1 MTRTS
6 VRRLTAACLST
17 LTAGALAT
25 GATALAGIP
34 AAAAQPTGTAPPA
47 ATTAVPAAA
56 TGAVSPDATTE
67 PVGGLTLHNSFVSA
81 VGWVKPGD
89 DYPSRVILTNTA
101 ALPSAPATVTVAAPR
116 GTTFGGATSATGAV
130 TPTAGLVTWTVP
142 ALPGNGTATLVLE
155 HRARTLAQEPTLVWR
170 DLSTTATLTVGAD
183 SASVLSHG
191 PKVIPPGE
199 AYDTARY
206 GDRPFPVVP
215 VAYTDRGYQAGHTG
229 DQLEGVINSPDKPG
243 STYNL
248 YQEMSLG
255 QLHPHGTVPSAGV
268 AARGF
273 DYAPGFDFHGLGDSD
288 PTTLSTCVG
297 ATFADTPAVGTPV
310 YPDRIKGGVYQLPGT
325 TGYYGSDGAGSAVIG
340 SLTGVGALMQIDSG
354 CGPTA
359 KIVWDAAAIA
369 DPEIDY
375 SDFDTDKDGVVD
387 FFMAVFAGCGGNGA
401 SQLSLPGDPLGACPY
416 GDVSNDNVWPHS
428 SSLEFSY
435 TDPATGLAGFTTDDQ
450 LKDLEGKPLWYTD
463 TARQQ
468 MTTTDMGDALTVFV
482 RVGPYNLN
490 PETAIDKASVISH
503 EYGHSLGLP
512 DFYSLGSRETYGD
525 WTLMAT
531 DKSQDIDAFGRQEL
545 GWVVPQ
551 VLDGD
556 RTVTGW
562 KDSKTDI
569 DRIVWQQPD
578 GTPYTLVEGAD
589 GRVQNSEMY
598 VAKLPGRVLLD
609 PAKFETGDGASATHA
624 WWSQSGNDFGCAT
637 DGKGRNIDL
646 AVPGL
651 KDLPA
656 GSTVTLDFRSMF
668 DVEWD
673 YDYGFVL
680 TSTDGGQSFTSRPS
694 TRPTGQKTTTA
705 STNPNQNACQ
715 TTFGNGITGSS
726 ASYTKDAVSLQLD
739 RTLGTY
745 DPSVFIA
752 DRFDISNL
760 AGAEAPVL
768 RFSYSTD
775 PGLARPGWFIDDVK
789 VTATTPAGD
798 TVLLATDFE
807 SDGGPDDPRVF
818 NGGCQPDSAAQNCTK
833 GWQYVNAGSEAPN
846 DHAYYLEMRDRSG
859 FDVDGHGQIDR
870 DPIGFQ
876 AGLYVAY
883 TDESH
888 GYGNV
893 GTDNPPAQTP
903 LDSQPEPGSD
913 TPDLD
918 DAAWTAAAGDSSFTD
933 SGEGHT
939 ENYSDP
945 AQTEVDSRYAGVANP
960 WRFRFGCLAFDVLSM
975 AGTDVAPVGNL
986 TGNVAFDIGAGCG
999 EFDHGYG
1006 DVPSPPANTA
1016 PTAAA
1021 SATPAAPTTKT
1032 AVTLVATGSTDAE
1045 TPGALDYSWDFGNGG
1060 TTKDAS
1066 GAVATHTFPQAGTY
1080 TATVT
1085 VTDPEGLT
1093 DTAAVTVT
1101 VTKAAN
1107 RKPVAKL
1114 STSSVSPMNT
1124 SPVVLSAAG
1133 SADEET
1139 RTGDL
1144 AYAWDFGDGGSTV
1157 DATGPRVRTTFRQA
1171 GRRTITLTVTDG
1183 DGASATTSTRITVR
1197 REIACLAAP
1206 VTRTGSWRSVRRA
1219 GVYGGSYCDNL
1230 GTRPGADTLRTTF
1243 SGDRLD
1249 VFHGRSTRGGSAA
1262 VYVDGVKVG
1271 TVTFRSED
1279 TSPAL
1284 RYHRV
1289 FTGLGSGTHT
1299 VRLVVTRGRA
1309 YVDGFIVYA

>member
-1 MTRTS
+1 
-6 VRRLTAACLST
+6 
-17 LTAGALAT
+17 
-25 GATALAGIP
+25 
-34 AAAAQPTGTAPPA
+34 
-47 ATTAVPAAA
+47 
-56 TGAVSPDATTE
+56 
-67 PVGGLTLHNSFVSA
+67 
-81 VGWVKPGD
+81 
-89 DYPSRVILTNTA
+89 
-101 ALPSAPATVTVAAPR
+101 
-116 GTTFGGATSATGAV
+116 
-130 TPTAGLVTWTVP
+130 
-142 ALPGNGTATLVLE
+142 
-155 HRARTLAQEPTLVWR
+155 
-170 DLSTTATLTVGAD
+170 
-183 SASVLSHG
+183 
-191 PKVIPPGE
+191 
-199 AYDTARY
+199 
-206 GDRPFPVVP
+206 
-215 VAYTDRGYQAGHTG
+215 
-229 DQLEGVINSPDKPG
+229 
-243 STYNL
+243 
-248 YQEMSLG
+248 
-255 QLHPHGTVPSAGV
+255 
-268 AARGF
+268 
-273 DYAPGFDFHGLGDSD
+273 
-288 PTTLSTCVG
+288 
-297 ATFADTPAVGTPV
+297 
-310 YPDRIKGGVYQLPGT
+310 
-325 TGYYGSDGAGSAVIG
+325 
-340 SLTGVGALMQIDSG
+340 
-354 CGPTA
+354 
-359 KIVWDAAAIA
+359 
-369 DPEIDY
+369 
-375 SDFDTDKDGVVD
+375 
-387 FFMAVFAGCGGNGA
+387 
-401 SQLSLPGDPLGACPY
+401 
-416 GDVSNDNVWPHS
+416 
-428 SSLEFSY
+428 
-435 TDPATGLAGFTTDDQ
+435 
-450 LKDLEGKPLWYTD
+450 
-463 TARQQ
+463 
-468 MTTTDMGDALTVFV
+468 
-482 RVGPYNLN
+482 
-490 PETAIDKASVISH
+490 
-503 EYGHSLGLP
+503 
-512 DFYSLGSRETYGD
+512 
-525 WTLMAT
+525 
-531 DKSQDIDAFGRQEL
+531 
-545 GWVVPQ
+545 
-551 VLDGD
+551 
-556 RTVTGW
+556 
-562 KDSKTDI
+562 
-569 DRIVWQQPD
+569 
-578 GTPYTLVEGAD
+578 
-589 GRVQNSEMY
+589 
-598 VAKLPGRVLLD
+598 
-609 PAKFETGDGASATHA
+609 
-624 WWSQSGNDFGCAT
+624 
-637 DGKGRNIDL
+637 
-646 AVPGL
+646 
-651 KDLPA
+651 
-656 GSTVTLDFRSMF
+656 VTLDFRSMF
-668 DVEWD
+668 EVEWD